1 MYNNLKFE
9 MKKRKVSNRDLME
22 ALKLSYQSISNK
34 ICGRTS
40 FKIEEAVEIRDLFFP
55 FMALEYLFEKTN

>member
-1 MYNNLKFE
+1 MYNNLKLE
-9 MKKRKVSNRDLME
+9 MKKKKVNNRDLMA
-22 ALKLSYQSISNK
+22 ALNVSYQSVSNK

-40 FKIEEAVEIRDLFFP
+40 FKIEEAITVRDLFFP

>member
-9 MKKRKVSNRDLME
+9 MKKRKINNRDLMK
-22 ALKLSYQSISNK
+22 ALKISYQSVSNK

-40 FKIEEAVEIRDLFFP
+40 FKIEEAIEIRNLFFP

>member
-9 MKKRKVSNRDLME
+9 MRKRKISNRDLMK
-22 ALKLSYQSISNK
+22 ALKISYQSVSNK

-40 FKIEEAVEIRDLFFP
+40 FKIEEAIEIRNLFFP
-55 FMALEYLFEKTN
+55 SMALEYLFEKTN

>member
-9 MKKRKVSNRDLME
+9 MKKRKVSNRDLMK
-22 ALKLSYQSISNK
+22 ALKISYQSISNK

>member
-9 MKKRKVSNRDLME
+9 MKKRKVSNRDLMK
-22 ALKLSYQSISNK
+22 ALKISYQSISNK

-40 FKIEEAVEIRDLFFP
+40 FKIEEAIEIRNLFFP
-55 FMALEYLFEKTN
+55 FMGLEYLFEKTN

>member
-9 MKKRKVSNRDLME
+9 MKKRKVSNRDLMK
-22 ALKLSYQSISNK
+22 ALKISYQSISNK

-40 FKIEEAVEIRDLFFP
+40 FKIEEAIEIRNLFFP

>member
-9 MKKRKVSNRDLME
+9 MKKRKVSNRDLMK
-22 ALKLSYQSISNK
+22 ALRVSYQSISNK

-40 FKIEEAVEIRDLFFP
+40 FKIEEAIIIRDLFFP
-55 FMALEYLFEKTN
+55 ILELEYLFKKTN

>member
-9 MKKRKVSNRDLME
+9 MKKRKVSNRDLMK
-22 ALKLSYQSISNK
+22 ALKISYQSISNK

-40 FKIEEAVEIRDLFFP
+40 FKVEEAIEIRNLFFP